1 MDPVTLAVVALTA
14 IATRATERVGEE
26 LGESA
31 IEAARRLL
39 SLLQRRSPKI
49 LKQLEAAP
57 TVESNEPIDV
67 EIIEQELRQAVESDS
82 EVRAAVEETA
92 EAMQQQFG
100 TVINRTKL
108 AEKIGLLIQGGNNPI
123 TIGTLNV

>member
-67 EIIEQELRQAVESDS
+67 EIIEQELRQAVENDS